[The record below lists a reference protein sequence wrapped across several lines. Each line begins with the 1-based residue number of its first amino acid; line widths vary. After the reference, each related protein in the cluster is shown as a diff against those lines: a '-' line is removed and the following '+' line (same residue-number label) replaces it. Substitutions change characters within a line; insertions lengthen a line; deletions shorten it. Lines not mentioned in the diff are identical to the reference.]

1 MSRVDTK
8 SAQLFVPTPRGH
20 AFWQV
25 DVNERSVLGCFE
37 KEGCVEAAGSVN
49 ERSALSCLAMGI
61 SSNLENPFH

>member
-37 KEGCVEAAGSVN
+37 KEGCVEAAGCYLN
-49 ERSALSCLAMGI
+49 EIIFLKI
-61 SSNLENPFH
+61 KQ

>member
-8 SAQLFVPTPRGH
+8 SAQLFVPTPRGQ

-37 KEGCVEAAGSVN
+37 KEGCVEAAGN
-49 ERSALSCLAMGI
+49 TI
-61 SSNLENPFH
+61 H